1 MEKPEFKRES
11 GIVEIKGGNESERTE
26 ALDHF
31 ELKFKNQE
39 VGKYAREKTPE
50 ELKFIQELNDQME
63 RFIAEFG
70 GTALEIKPDNIHIVD
85 YGKLNQQRRKAVA
98 GYSFAAYYSPMD
110 QGIGVLL
117 SDNTPRLIFARVLV
131 HEMMHFNSFQS
142 VIIRKESSES
152 DGTLKPKRTGLNAY
166 PYKEDSYSL
175 FRDIDEAVTEELV
188 KRFDKR
194 FFDTLTYTA
203 EDAQKRNKF
212 IEELKA
218 DETKD
223 QGKVDDIYFYKSEQ
237 LEDGSFKTT
246 TESYQHRRE
255 RDKLWSV
262 IDEIYLKS
270 SGEFK
275 DKEEIFNIFARAAMN
290 GDMKPLTLLVER
302 TLGPGSFKRLGEET
316 RYGAK
321 TIGSE

>member
-11 GIVEIKGGNESERTE
+11 GIVEIKGGDELEKAE
-26 ALDHF
+26 VLDRF
-31 ELKFKNQE
+31 KLKFEGQDVTKHS
-39 VGKYAREKTPE
+39 REKTPE
-50 ELKFIQELNDQME
+50 ELEFIGELKDGMQT
-63 RFIAEFG
+63 FIAYFG
-70 GTALEIKPDNIHIVD
+70 GTSLEIKPENIQIID
-85 YGKLNQQRRKAVA
+85 YDKLNKEQRKSITA
-98 GYSFAAYYSPMD
+98 YSFAAYYSPMD
-110 QGIGVLL
+110 QEIGILL

-131 HEMMHFNSFQS
+131 HEMMHFNAFQS
-142 VIIRKESSES
+142 AIIREDSSGP
-152 DGTLKPKRTGLNAY
+152 DKLLKPKRAGLNAY

-175 FRDIDEAVTEELV
+175 FRDLDEAVTEELV

-194 FFDTLTYTA
+194 FFETLSYTRD
-203 EDAQKRNKF
+203 DAQKRNRF

-223 QGKVDDIYFYKSEQ
+223 QDKIDDIAFYKSEQ

-246 TESYQHRRE
+246 TESYQHKRE

-275 DKEEIFNIFARAAMN
+275 DKEEIFNVFARASMS
-290 GDMKPLTLLVER
+290 GDLKPLTLLIER
-302 TLGPGSFKRLGEET
+302 TLGPGSFKGLGEET

-321 TIGSE
+321 TIGRE